1 MADYHVS
8 VLLEESVNALKT
20 RPEGTYID
28 VTFGAGGHSRSI
40 LKNLNAKGRLFGF
53 DQDADVLP
61 NVPEDNR
68 FELVSSN
75 FRFIARFMD
84 WYGVGSVDGILAD
97 LGVSS
102 HQLDFPERGFSFRYD
117 AELDMRMNA
126 EMTTKA
132 ADVLRHYREEEL
144 IRMFSDFGE
153 VRNARQLSRAIIKAR
168 TSAEIRTTFMLNQ
181 ILEITAIGPKPKYF
195 AQVYQALRME
205 VNDEIGALRD
215 MLKAGLSLLKPGGRF
230 VVITYHSIEDRQ
242 VKNFFKTG
250 RFDGI
255 MEKDEYGR
263 IFRPFDLLDKK
274 VFVPEEKEIIKNPR
288 ARSAKMRVV
297 EKI

>member
-1 MADYHVS
+1 MTEYHVS
-8 VLLEESVNALKT
+8 VLLEESVNALKIK
-20 RPEGTYID
+20 PEGVYVD

-40 LKNLNAKGRLFGF
+40 LKNLNAKGRLFAF

-61 NVPEDNR
+61 NVPADDR
-68 FELVSSN
+68 FELISSN
-75 FRFIARFMD
+75 FRFISRFMD
-84 WYGVGSVDGILAD
+84 WYGVDSVDGILAD

-102 HQLDFPERGFSFRYD
+102 HQLDYPERGFSFRYD

-126 EMTTKA
+126 DMSTKA
-132 ADVLRHYREEEL
+132 SDILRVYREEEL

-168 TSAEIRTTFMLNQ
+168 GVSDIRTTFMLNH
-181 ILEITAIGPKPKYF
+181 ILEITAIGPKPKYM

-215 MLKAGLSLLKPGGRF
+215 MLKGGLKLLKSGGRF

-250 RFDGI
+250 RFDGVVD
-255 MEKDEYGR
+255 KDEFGH
-263 IFRPFDLLDKK
+263 IFRPFDLLDKI
-274 VFVPEEKEIIKNPR
+274 VLVPTQDEVIRNPR

>member
-1 MADYHVS
+1 MTEYHVP
-8 VLLEESVNALKT
+8 VLLEESVNALKIT
-20 RPEGTYID
+20 PEGIYID

-40 LKNLNAKGRLFGF
+40 LKKLNAKGRLFAF

-61 NVPEDNR
+61 NVPDDDR
-68 FELVSSN
+68 LELVSSN
-75 FRFIARFMD
+75 FRYIARFMD
-84 WYGVGSVDGILAD
+84 WYGVSSIDGILAD

-102 HQLDFPERGFSFRYD
+102 HQLDYPERGFSFRYD
-117 AELDMRMNA
+117 AQLDMRMNA
-126 EMTTKA
+126 DMELMA
-132 ADVLRHYREEEL
+132 ADVLRTYREEDL

-153 VRNARQLSRAIIKAR
+153 VRNSRQLSRAIIKAR
-168 TSAEIRTTFMLNQ
+168 SASEIRTTFMLNQ
-181 ILEITAIGPKPKYF
+181 ILETTAIGPKPKYF

-215 MLKAGLSLLKPGGRF
+215 MLMSGAKLLKPGGRF

-250 RFDGI
+250 RFDGVVD
-255 MEKDEYGR
+255 KDEFGH

-274 VFVPEEKEIIKNPR
+274 VYVPHEDEVIRNPR